1 MGFCDFSEKAVQREA
16 VDVAERKWLQCD
28 GGNEGEEGGAIG
40 GKEREK
46 IGAKQRERGTVK
58 RE

>member
-1 MGFCDFSEKAVQREA
+1 MRKRVIGRKPSQRKRERDSVIFSEKAVQREA

-40 GKEREK
+40 GKER
-46 IGAKQRERGTVK
+46 
-58 RE
+58 